1 MKIVFFGLSITSSWG
16 NGHATTY
23 RALLKALH
31 GRGHR
36 IVFFEKDTYWYADN
50 RDLPRP
56 DFCDV
61 HIFRTWKNA
70 LAKVKLELSDA
81 DAVVVGSYF
90 PDGIAAIDLA
100 LESRVPVLAF
110 YDIDT
115 PITVSQLKNEG
126 STHYLRGDQISH
138 LDLYFSFTG

>member
-1 MKIVFFGLSITSSWG
+1 MSSPICHPSARSARVGSVKPCEPAPFATIPTRRDLRRSRRFWNRLTFQSRQRDRMKIVFFGLSITSSWG

-70 LAKVKLELSDA
+70 LAKVKLE
-81 DAVVVGSYF
+81 
-90 PDGIAAIDLA
+90 
-100 LESRVPVLAF
+100 
-110 YDIDT
+110 
-115 PITVSQLKNEG
+115 
-126 STHYLRGDQISH
+126 
-138 LDLYFSFTG
+138 